1 MNLPLLLLTLCQGL
15 YLTNNVTFI
24 AINGVVGLA
33 LAPAPWLATLPV
45 MAYVAGSALS
55 APLVARHQRRFGRR
69 RTFQLGLVV
78 AMFTAALCALA
89 VLTRQF
95 WLLIASTL
103 AAGYYNANGSLYRFA
118 AVELVHP
125 SAKERAIS
133 WVLAG
138 GILGAV
144 AGPQLA
150 LLTRDALPQPFAGAY
165 VALIGV
171 ALVSLLLISRIGFPA
186 LPAGEP
192 GKADGRPLAVL
203 ARQQVFVVA
212 VAVSALGYG
221 VMNLLMA
228 ATPIAMAQ
236 HAHSFGHAALVLE
249 WHVLG
254 MYVPGFFT
262 GWLIKRFGALW
273 VMAIGLLLNLAC
285 AAVALSGVDLMH
297 FLVSLLVL
305 GIGWNFLFIGGT
317 ALFTEAYQPE
327 EKTRAQAAMDTTIYA
342 TMTISSFGSGALVT
356 TGGWTWMNVAMLLP
370 LALVAVALG
379 WLALERRRSAR
390 APAPPRAW

>member
-1 MNLPLLLLTLCQGL
+1 MNPPLLLLTLCQGL
-15 YLTNNVTFI
+15 YLTNNVTFV
-24 AINGVVGLA
+24 AINGMVGLA
-33 LAPAPWLATLPV
+33 LAPTPWLATSPV

-69 RTFQLGLVV
+69 RTFQLGLAV
-78 AMFTAALCALA
+78 AMVTAALCALA

-118 AVELVHP
+118 AVELVPP

-144 AGPQLA
+144 TGPQLA

-165 VALIGV
+165 VALIAV
-171 ALVSLLLISRIGFPA
+171 ALLSLLLISFIRFPA
-186 LPAGEP
+186 LPVSDS
-192 GKADGRPLAVL
+192 GKAEGRPLSVL

-236 HAHSFGHAALVLE
+236 HAHPFGHAALVLE

-254 MYVPGFFT
+254 MYVPSFFT
-262 GWLIKRFGALW
+262 GWLIKRFGALR
-273 VMAIGLLLNLAC
+273 VMSIGLLLNFAC
-285 AAVALSGVDLMH
+285 TAVALSGVDLMH

-327 EKTRAQAAMDTTIYA
+327 ERTRAQAAMDTTIYA

-356 TGGWTWMNVAMLLP
+356 TGGWTWMNFAMLLP
-370 LALVAVALG
+370 LVLVAAALG
-379 WLALERRRSAR
+379 WLALERRR
-390 APAPPRAW
+390 